1 MRRRGAMV
9 AFDNN
14 YRPRLWPDSAQARLA
29 YERAWALADIG
40 LATADDHQALMGL
53 PNEAAT
59 LASLAALPTPELV
72 VKRGAAD
79 TLWRDRSGADWN
91 AVPTVP
97 VPGVVDTTA
106 AGDAFAA
113 AYLAGRLLGWPADQA
128 AAFGNRLAARVIAH
142 PGALIPLAAMADLVP
157 NPV

>member
-1 MRRRGAMV
+1 VAAQLRARGAMV

-14 YRPRLWPDSAQARLA
+14 YRPRLWPDS
-29 YERAWALADIG
+29 
-40 LATADDHQALMGL
+40 
-53 PNEAAT
+53 
-59 LASLAALPTPELV
+59 
-72 VKRGAAD
+72 
-79 TLWRDRSGADWN
+79 
-91 AVPTVP
+91 
-97 VPGVVDTTA
+97 VVDTTA